1 MQLRMKLAAV
11 GGAVALALAAGAPAL
26 AGSHTAASKSVT
38 GPEDVYGVVHGKAAV
53 TGNNVPLKLRGL
65 VKATGVVHLN
75 GSGAKKGKTK
85 SLTSSAGIL
94 TVRITAKPTVS
105 QRVNLKACHFSQTED
120 IALSVVGSKSTGK
133 FAGDSGPGAVQ
144 VHFAGYGPRYKSGP
158 KKGKCNTSP
167 NAPELAKGAVA
178 SFQLDAVLTTP

>member
-11 GGAVALALAAGAPAL
+11 GGAVALTLAAGAPAL
-26 AGSHTAASKSVT
+26 ASSHTAASKSVT
-38 GPEDVYGVVHGKAAV
+38 GPEDAYGAVHGQAAV
-53 TGNNVPLKLRGL
+53 TGDRVPLRLRGL

-94 TVRITAKPTVS
+94 TVVITSKPTMS
-105 QRVNLKACHFSQTED
+105 QTVNLKACYFSETED
-120 IALSVVGSKSTGK
+120 IALSVVGSKSTGR
-133 FAGDSGPGAVQ
+133 FAGDTGPGAVR
-144 VHFAGYGPRYKSGP
+144 VYFAGYGPRYKSGP
-158 KKGKCNTSP
+158 KKGQCNTSP
-167 NAPELAKGAVA
+167 NAPELARGAVA